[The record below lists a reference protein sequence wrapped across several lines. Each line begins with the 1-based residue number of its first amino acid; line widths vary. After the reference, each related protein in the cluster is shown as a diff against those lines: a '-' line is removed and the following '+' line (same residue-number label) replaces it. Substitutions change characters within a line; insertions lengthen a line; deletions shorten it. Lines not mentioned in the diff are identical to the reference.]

1 VRSWRTQRFKN
12 LYAALP
18 ASARRQADQAYR
30 LWKRDPRHPSL
41 HFKQIDPSDPS
52 VYSVR
57 IGLRYRAIGN
67 YEPNGDF
74 IWQWIGSH
82 SDYDKPT

>member
-1 VRSWRTQRFKN
+1 VRSWRTKQFKK

-18 ASARRQADQAYR
+18 ADIQRQADDVYR
-30 LWKRDPRHPSL
+30 LWKQDPHHPSL
-41 HFKQIDPSDPS
+41 HFKNIESIGPM

-57 IGLRYRAIGN
+57 IGGRYRAIGN

-74 IWQWIGSH
+74 LWQWIGSH
-82 SDYDKPT
+82 QDYNNLV

>member
-1 VRSWRTQRFKN
+1 MKSWRARRFKE

-18 ASARRQADQAYR
+18 EAAQRQADQAYR
-30 LWKRDPRHPSL
+30 LWRADPRHPGL
-41 HFKQIDPSDPS
+41 HFKPIDPSDPT

-57 IGLRYRAIGN
+57 IGGRYRAIGS

-74 IWQWIGSH
+74 LWQWIGSH
-82 SDYDKPT
+82 AEYDKLT